1 MHRSADLFV
10 SGAELLPDILRLSS
24 SLAVI
29 FCPRV
34 PAATK
39 FDRSRPADSRNSETL
54 GHAGLERFPADPIAR
69 WRTPT
74 YRSERCRRTL
84 FPKCPLSA
92 HLRPSR
98 RHARMPAERR
108 FRPFAAPRSSRRSGP
123 PLDLHDRAAGQ
134 AAPPESSPSS
144 WGRLLVLWYRLFT
157 IPIRAVLAFE
167 ARWTAAPNEEDSC
180 RCRRRNPRLRLRA
193 HPDGHS
199 RRHFCRAF
207 AASTN
212 P

>member
-1 MHRSADLFV
+1 MRAIRQSGSMSGMWKRSHGRTSEAP
-10 SGAELLPDILRLSS
+10 PDERGGYRY
-24 SLAVI
+24 VR
-29 FCPRV
+29 PT
-34 PAATK
+34 ATA
-39 FDRSRPADSRNSETL
+39 SHLDST
-54 GHAGLERFPADPIAR
+54 
-69 WRTPT
+69 
-74 YRSERCRRTL
+74 
-84 FPKCPLSA
+84 

-144 WGRLLVLWYRLFT
+144 WGRLLVFWYRLFT

-199 RRHFCRAF
+199 RRHFCKAF

>member
-1 MHRSADLFV
+1 MRRNGRDA
-10 SGAELLPDILRLSS
+10 PIP
-24 SLAVI
+24 AVR
-29 FCPRV
+29 C
-34 PAATK
+34 ATIE
-39 FDRSRPADSRNSETL
+39 PPEWT
-54 GHAGLERFPADPIAR
+54 
-69 WRTPT
+69 
-74 YRSERCRRTL
+74 
-84 FPKCPLSA
+84 
-92 HLRPSR
+92 
-98 RHARMPAERR
+98 
-108 FRPFAAPRSSRRSGP
+108 

-199 RRHFCRAF
+199 RRHFCKAF